1 MTHAEVREAVV
12 RVLARIAPEVRGVAL
27 DEDANLREQ
36 LDLDSMDA
44 LNFAIGLH
52 DALGV
57 EIPVTDYAKLATL
70 KGAVDYLAAKV
81 HHV

>member
-1 MTHAEVREAVV
+1 MTRAEVREAVV

-27 DEDANLREQ
+27 DEDATLREQ

-57 EIPVTDYAKLATL
+57 EIPETDYAKIATL
-70 KGAVDYLAAKV
+70 KGAVDYLAAKL